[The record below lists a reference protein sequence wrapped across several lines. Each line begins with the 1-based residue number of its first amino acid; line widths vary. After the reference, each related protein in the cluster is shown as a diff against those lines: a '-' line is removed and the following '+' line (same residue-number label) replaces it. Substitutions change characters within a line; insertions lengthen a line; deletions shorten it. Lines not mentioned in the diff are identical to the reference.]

1 MKSKF
6 FSLTFVALVISGCAD
21 VPTSSAIKEGSLIGT
36 VAEGSIVRVIA
47 ARPQIGMSPE
57 QILNGFLNAAASSEN
72 DYAIAREYLIPEIR
86 NIWNPT
92 AKIQVYE
99 NSGKISTNESGL
111 VNFSAEEA
119 FVINENFRI
128 TLSEPNSVIEKTFSL
143 KLVDEQWRID
153 LAEDGLLISRSD
165 LNRSFVSYPLWFAD
179 NSFTTLVPDSVL
191 LPRIISGNA
200 TRLMQLLLAGP
211 SEKLANSVTSAIP
224 IGTTLAINSVP
235 IENGLATI
243 SLSETVLEA
252 EGFQREVLSAQ
263 IVKTLTA
270 ITDIQEIK
278 INVNGQSLIVP
289 GRNSKQILADWVNF
303 EPDNSRISNAL
314 AVAEGKVYEISTD
327 EVKAFDYE
335 PLNQKNWYLVNR
347 NRAQNQYVAISSNR
361 QNVVVI
367 NELEGKYSSNTFT
380 GNQLKSAK
388 MDIFNTIWI
397 VGAEQLFVIDKGKKL
412 DVNIE
417 GISKADLVDVI
428 PAPDGVRVLLISK
441 TELGTELLLGIINRE
456 LQSIGISNI
465 QRISNDNFSVKSATW
480 QDEKNIV
487 YLDASNENTN
497 IYSLNT
503 LNGAVKNISTLSG
516 ASSVAISPYK
526 TLLIGTEDGTLQQ
539 RLNGNWEILG
549 NFINPTYP
557 G

>member
-1 MKSKF
+1 MKNKLWI
-6 FSLTFVALVISGCAD
+6 LTIIALVISGCAD

-47 ARPQIGMSPE
+47 ARPQIGMNPE
-57 QILNGFLNAAASSEN
+57 QIVNGFLNAAASIEN

-99 NSGKISTNESGL
+99 NSGKIISTDSGTI
-111 VNFSAEEA
+111 NFSANEA
-119 FVINENFRI
+119 FVIDENFRI

-153 LAEDGLLISRSD
+153 LAEDGLLISQSD
-165 LNRSFVSYPLWFAD
+165 LDRSFVSYPLWFAD

-191 LPRIISGNA
+191 LPRVISGNA

-211 SEKLANSVTSAIP
+211 SEKLAKSVTSAIP
-224 IGTTLAINSVP
+224 LGTTLAINSVP
-235 IENGLATI
+235 VENGLATI
-243 SLSETVLEA
+243 SLSENVLEA
-252 EGFQREVLSAQ
+252 EGFQREILSAQ

-289 GRNSKQILADWVNF
+289 GKNSRQILADWVNF
-303 EPDNSRISNAL
+303 EPDNSRVSNAL
-314 AVAEGKVYEISTD
+314 AIAEGKVYEISSG
-327 EVKAFDYE
+327 EVNAFDYE

-347 NRAQNQYVAISSNR
+347 NRAQNKYVAISSNR
-361 QNVVVI
+361 QNVAVI
-367 NELEGKYSSNTFT
+367 DEAEGKYSSNTFT
-380 GNQLKSAK
+380 GNQLRNAK
-388 MDIFNTIWI
+388 MDIFNTVWI
-397 VGAEQLFVIDKGKKL
+397 VGAEQLFVIDKGKKI

-417 GISKADLVDVI
+417 GISKVDLVDVI

-503 LNGAVKNISTLSG
+503 LNGAIKNISTLPG
-516 ASSVAISPYK
+516 ANSVAISPYK

-539 RLNGNWEILG
+539 RLNGNWESLG

>member
-1 MKSKF
+1 VKF
-6 FSLTFVALVISGCAD
+6 IN
-21 VPTSSAIKEGSLIGT
+21 
-36 VAEGSIVRVIA
+36 
-47 ARPQIGMSPE
+47 
-57 QILNGFLNAAASSEN
+57 LNELE
-72 DYAIAREYLIPEIR
+72 
-86 NIWNPT
+86 
-92 AKIQVYE
+92 
-99 NSGKISTNESGL
+99 
-111 VNFSAEEA
+111 
-119 FVINENFRI
+119 
-128 TLSEPNSVIEKTFSL
+128 
-143 KLVDEQWRID
+143 
-153 LAEDGLLISRSD
+153 
-165 LNRSFVSYPLWFAD
+165 FAD

-191 LPRIISGNA
+191 LPRVISGNA

-211 SEKLANSVTSAIP
+211 SEKLAKSVTSAIP
-224 IGTTLAINSVP
+224 LGTTLAINSVP
-235 IENGLATI
+235 VENGLATI
-243 SLSETVLEA
+243 SLSENVLEA
-252 EGFQREVLSAQ
+252 EGFQREILSAQ

-289 GRNSKQILADWVNF
+289 GKNSRQILADWVNF
-303 EPDNSRISNAL
+303 EPDNSRVSNAL
-314 AVAEGKVYEISTD
+314 AIAEGKVYEISSG
-327 EVKAFDYE
+327 EVNAFDYE

-347 NRAQNQYVAISSNR
+347 NRAQNKYVAISSNR
-361 QNVVVI
+361 QNVAVI
-367 NELEGKYSSNTFT
+367 DEAEGKYSSNTFT
-380 GNQLKSAK
+380 GNQLRNAK
-388 MDIFNTIWI
+388 MDIFNTVWI
-397 VGAEQLFVIDKGKKL
+397 VGAEQLFVIDKGKKI

-417 GISKADLVDVI
+417 GISKVDLVDVI

-503 LNGAVKNISTLSG
+503 LNGAIKNISTLPG
-516 ASSVAISPYK
+516 ANSVAISPYK

-539 RLNGNWEILG
+539 RLNGNWESLG

>member
-128 TLSEPNSVIEKTFSL
+128 TLSERNSVIEKTFSL